1 VTNIVGDLTTT
12 LNDGAV
18 TINKIGAKAVNFSK
32 MQDVSLQTLLGNSS
46 ASNAGSI
53 HEILIGSGLTLDA
66 GTHTLTASGS
76 GGTVTGVTA
85 SLPISSTGGNAPVI
99 SISQAGIS
107 SNGYLNATDWNTFNN
122 KQVAGSYLSGTVSI
136 ANGGTGATDAISARS
151 NLGLAIGTDVLANR
165 TFGTAANSA
174 TTDFSP
180 VAGSSSITTLGTITN
195 GSWNATPIS
204 DTYIAGSGNWNAKES
219 ALTFST
225 PLSRSTNTISIPVAT
240 GSANGYLSSADWSTF
255 NSKQG
260 VITLTT
266 TGTSGVA
273 TLVGNTI
280 NVPQYTGGGTV
291 TNVAALTIG
300 ADGSDITSTVATA
313 TTTPVITLNIPDA
326 SATARGVLTTGT
338 QTFGGTKTFSSTP
351 TFSTMT
357 AGSLL
362 FTGIS
367 GALNQNNANLFW
379 DNTNARLGIGIAT
392 PTQPLHVY
400 SGTYQNAFFEAL
412 TDNQVIISSKA
423 NNARSVLT
431 LAGTGGGRGYSIIQQ
446 SNASSTSLT
455 TLNFN
460 KSSDFT
466 ATGSTMFFDASNQ
479 VGINTITP
487 SARLNVVGTTK
498 LEGATTI
505 AGTITASSGIAQGMI
520 ISPTLSSAYTN
531 DVLVGLDINPTFS
544 NPGAYSGV
552 KYIGLRVQDINIG
565 RGGGG
570 FTTNTAFGSDALIK
584 NTVDGANSAFG
595 HQTLYNNTTGT
606 YNIAFGYRAL
616 YGNTN
621 GTSNNAFGV
630 SGLTALTSGSSNN
643 SFGHFTLSTVTT
655 ASNNT
660 AFGHS
665 AGRWIADGSTGL
677 TSATNSIFIGYY
689 AKALADAS
697 SNEIVI
703 GASATGLGS
712 NSTVIGSSSTTK
724 AKIFGTLQTQGNK
737 LSIAA
742 KTGVY
747 TILTSDQ
754 IVTGDATSVAFTITL
769 PTAVSKDGQTF
780 TIKKIDASG
789 NAVTVGTT
797 SSQTI
802 DGSTTYSLPNQYKY
816 VTVVSDGANWIIVG
830 GN

>member
-1 VTNIVGDLTTT
+1 
-12 LNDGAV
+12 
-18 TINKIGAKAVNFSK
+18 
-32 MQDVSLQTLLGNSS
+32 
-46 ASNAGSI
+46 
-53 HEILIGSGLTLDA
+53 
-66 GTHTLTASGS
+66 
-76 GGTVTGVTA
+76 
-85 SLPISSTGGNAPVI
+85 
-99 SISQAGIS
+99 
-107 SNGYLNATDWNTFNN
+107 
-122 KQVAGSYLSGTVSI
+122 
-136 ANGGTGATDAISARS
+136 
-151 NLGLAIGTDVLANR
+151 
-165 TFGTAANSA
+165 
-174 TTDFSP
+174 
-180 VAGSSSITTLGTITN
+180 
-195 GSWNATPIS
+195 
-204 DTYIAGSGNWNAKES
+204 
-219 ALTFST
+219 
-225 PLSRSTNTISIPVAT
+225 
-240 GSANGYLSSADWSTF
+240 
-255 NSKQG
+255 
-260 VITLTT
+260 
-266 TGTSGVA
+266 
-273 TLVGNTI
+273 VGNTL

-291 TNVAALTIG
+291 TNVDALTIG
-300 ADGSDITSTVATA
+300 TSGSDINSTVANA

-326 SATARGVLTTGT
+326 SATVRGVVTNGA
-338 QTFGGTKTFSSTP
+338 QSFGGVKTFSSTP

-362 FTGIS
+362 FAGTS

-379 DNTNARLGIGIAT
+379 DNTNARLGIGTTT
-392 PTQPLHVY
+392 PSQTLHVNSSVY
-400 SGTYQNAFFEAL
+400 TSALFEAPI
-412 TDNQVIISSKA
+412 DNIVTISSKLYT
-423 NNARSVLT
+423 ARSVLS
-431 LAGTGGGRGYSIIQQ
+431 LSGLGGWGAYNIVQQ
-446 SNASSTSLT
+446 SGATSTSS

-460 KSSDFT
+460 HSGNLNTS
-466 ATGSTMFFDASNQ
+466 ASVMFFDASNQ

-498 LEGATTI
+498 LEGQTTI
-505 AGTITASSGIAQGMI
+505 NGSTTASGAIAQGVI
-520 ISPTLSSAYTN
+520 VSPTLNAAASN

-552 KYIGLRVQDINIG
+552 RYIGLRVQDINIG

-570 FTTNTAFGSDALIK
+570 FATNTAFGSDALLK

-595 HQTLYNNTTGT
+595 HQTLYYNTTGT

-665 AGRWIADGSTGL
+665 AGRWFGGNYTTNNLNTSTGG
-677 TSATNSIFIGYY
+677 IFIGYY
-689 AKALADAS
+689 ASPLADAS
-697 SNEIVI
+697 TNEIVI
-703 GASATGLGS
+703 GYSATGLGN
-712 NSTVIGSSSTTK
+712 NSTVIGNSSTTK

-737 LSIAA
+737 LAIAA
-742 KTGVY
+742 KTGAY
-747 TILTSDQ
+747 AILTSDQ
-754 IVTGDATSVAFTITL
+754 IVTGDATSAAFTITL

-802 DGSTTYSLPNQYKY
+802 DGSTTYSLPTQYKY